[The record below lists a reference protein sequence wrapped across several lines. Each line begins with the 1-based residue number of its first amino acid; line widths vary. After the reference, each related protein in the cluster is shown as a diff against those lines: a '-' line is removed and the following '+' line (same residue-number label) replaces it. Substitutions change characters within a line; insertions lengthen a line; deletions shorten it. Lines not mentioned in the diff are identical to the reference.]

1 MKSRPACC
9 SSANRS
15 TERPPP
21 RPPPPPAGAPKVI
34 DPVRPTEKEFHVL
47 PEKGKEKAVNVAW
60 LSVISFPKSESH
72 SSATHSARY
81 CDPSGVKRSVR
92 RPRSKRL
99 DFPRTPSS
107 RVITISLS

>member
-21 RPPPPPAGAPKVI
+21 RPPPRPPAPPTDSPKVI

-72 SSATHSARY
+72 CSAMDSARY

-99 DFPRTPSS
+99 DF
-107 RVITISLS
+107 